1 MIPIIAERTMSNLI
15 TQRKIREFESGFKAS
30 SRVVLGLLSYL
41 ALSCGREEFM
51 AAAAVWATIEFIVFA
66 D

>member
-1 MIPIIAERTMSNLI
+1 MSNAI
-15 TQRKIREFESGFKAS
+15 TQRQIREFHRNFTIA